1 MHVFHI
7 KLNDLNSSL
16 SVKEKSLENMVGA
29 DMVEVSSEMSKNQL
43 QLETTNKML
52 SKDLKYSQEKMDII
66 LKSLKK

>member
-1 MHVFHI
+1 MFNF

-16 SVKEKSLENMVGA
+16 TVQEKSLENMVGA